1 MLSNSRD
8 NFHEGVCTLQFMEEL
23 VKLFQGQLSV
33 YGLPLILFIQQI
45 HLQMNKAFTIALYH

>member
-1 MLSNSRD
+1 
-8 NFHEGVCTLQFMEEL
+8 MEEL